1 MKKRLLPAMIA
12 WGLSGCATPTATPG
26 ANPTPVP
33 TAISTSNPSGE
44 VPLHVSITQTTRRG
58 LTKVASTTF
67 TARPYSETAI
77 NAALEAQN
85 KPGPK
90 PTFTTP
96 SPNPTETKYAPQSQV
111 KCLTELDD
119 KQAAGLI
126 QLTDAERKDFETGK
140 SCQVLLSKDQQSWEA
155 QKLDAAQKLLAW
167 QTTAWKGKSEAIAA
181 ASAGRKPV
189 SWTTNSEGEADIQL
203 APGKWFLLGELSPE
217 FGIWDELAITV
228 TAGVKQ
234 LTIADKVATVN

>member
-1 MKKRLLPAMIA
+1 MKKLLLPALLGC
-12 WGLSGCATPTATPG
+12 GLLGCATPASAPG
-26 ANPTPVP
+26 SNPTPVP
-33 TAISTSNPSGE
+33 TATSTPNPSGE
-44 VPLHVSITQTTRRG
+44 APLHVSITQTTRRG

-85 KPGPK
+85 NPGPK
-90 PTFTTP
+90 PAFTTP
-96 SPNPTETKYAPQSQV
+96 SPNPADAKYAPPSQV
-111 KCLTELDD
+111 KCLTELED

-126 QLTDAERKDFETGK
+126 RLTDAERKDFETGK

-155 QKLDAAQKLLAW
+155 NKLDFDQKLLAW
-167 QTTAWKGKSEAIAA
+167 QSTAWKGKSEAIAT

-189 SWTTNSEGEADIQL
+189 SWTTNSAGEADIQL
-203 APGKWFLLGELSPE
+203 APGKWFIIGELSPE
-217 FGIWDELAITV
+217 FGTWDELAITV
-228 TAGVKQ
+228 TARDKQ